1 MKSNFHSLHDSQDLL
16 IQSAKQNPQKTKQP
30 QRFPNTKNTNNTHS
44 PNQTGTSPITPSP
57 PPSFTEEHG
66 EHDEKSGQDFLREIQ
81 ENPENIKQLLEEF
94 ITIISRYEKDV
105 KDAKALYEWLIETL
119 PQAIWVYNHDGSFF
133 YRNSHAIEI
142 SPILES
148 IPNLKTQQSAP
159 IIQLQTEV
167 EYAKKI
173 FLIQTNSFQNRLLIT
188 ATDIT
193 TQKRQARLASMGQI
207 SAHLAHEI
215 RNPIGSISI
224 LAGLLQKSAQD
235 PQLPIIDELQKSIFR
250 VERII
255 KATLLFSKG
264 ISAHKSPVRIFE
276 LQDELDAFVRSYSFS
291 KHIDFS
297 FEFVDKI
304 AYLDRDLILIAL
316 QNFLF
321 NAIDAIEEG
330 ENESGQVIIRAQIVA
345 RDQSEARQGKPK
357 QSEVEFFIKDTGKPF
372 DDPNILF
379 EPFATTK
386 LKGNGLGL
394 ALSSQIIYAHSG
406 RIELDAPS
414 KEFRIFLPK
423 L

>member
-1 MKSNFHSLHDSQDLL
+1 M
-16 IQSAKQNPQKTKQP
+16 
-30 QRFPNTKNTNNTHS
+30 
-44 PNQTGTSPITPSP
+44 
-57 PPSFTEEHG
+57 EEHS
-66 EHDEKSGQDFLREIQ
+66 ESDERIGQDFLQEIQ
-81 ENPENIKQLLEEF
+81 ENPQNIKQLLEEF

-142 SPILES
+142 SGLLDSIPGLQARFSSENRAELES
-148 IPNLKTQQSAP
+148 SAKSSLKKQHDPALN
-159 IIQLQTEV
+159 LQTEV
-167 EYAKKI
+167 EYGKKI
-173 FLIQTNSFQNRLLIT
+173 FLLQTNSFQNRLLIT

-224 LAGLLQKSAQD
+224 LTSLLRKSAQD
-235 PQLPIIDELQKSIFR
+235 SQLPVIDELQKSIFR

-264 ISAHKSPVRIFE
+264 ISAHKAPVKLAE
-276 LQDELDAFVRSYSFS
+276 LQDELHAFVRSYSFS
-291 KHIDFS
+291 KQIAFDFL
-297 FEFVDKI
+297 FADKI
-304 AYLDRDLILIAL
+304 ACMDKDLILIAL

-321 NAIDAIEEG
+321 NAIDAIEES
-330 ENESGQVIIRAQIVA
+330 ENESGQVTIHCGIVQ
-345 RDQSEARQGKPK
+345 DEL
-357 QSEVEFFIKDTGKPF
+357 EIFIKDTGKPF

-379 EPFATTK
+379 EPFVTTK

-414 KEFRIFLPK
+414 KEFRIYLPRI
-423 L
+423 

>member
-1 MKSNFHSLHDSQDLL
+1 MKPDSNSPHNAHDSLTL
-16 IQSAKQNPQKTKQP
+16 STKQNLQKIKKS
-30 QRFPNTKNTNNTHS
+30 QRTPNIKNTKNPHS
-44 PNQTGTSPITPSP
+44 SNAAHIAPIPSI
-57 PPSFTEEHG
+57 SFTDDHSES
-66 EHDEKSGQDFLREIQ
+66 DEKNGQDFLQEIQ

-133 YRNSHAIEI
+133 YRNSLAIEI

-148 IPNLKTQQSAP
+148 IPNLKVPQSTPA
-159 IIQLQTEV
+159 IQLQTEV
-167 EYAKKI
+167 EYAKKL

-193 TQKRQARLASMGQI
+193 MQKRQARLASMGQI

-224 LAGLLQKSAQD
+224 LASLLQKSAQD
-235 PQLPIIDELQKSIFR
+235 SQLPIIDELQKSIFR

-264 ISAHKSPVRIFE
+264 ISAHKSPVRIAE
-276 LQDELDAFVRSYSFS
+276 LQDELHAFVRSYSFS
-291 KHIDFS
+291 KHIDFL
-297 FEFVDKI
+297 FEFADKI

-330 ENESGQVIIRAQIVA
+330 ENESGQVIMRGQIIT
-345 RDQSEARQGKPK
+345 REPSEVGQG

-372 DDPNILF
+372 DDPNSLF
-379 EPFATTK
+379 EPFVTTK

-406 RIELDAPS
+406 RIELDAPN